1 MNDLIIKYSIPQR
14 IKVTTLLVSA
24 FLTVLAFGL
33 AIVEALNNRF
43 AFYFFVGLAGIII
56 GILGAL
62 SVTIWLS
69 ELRIEINGNDLIIK
83 LPKQRINGLISWENV
98 SQIGIGL
105 SMITI
110 TAGDKNYKIDFGN
123 LKYNDLRDIKTK
135 LIEVCESKNIAFSNT
150 KQFSLKSTTKEV
162 VFNFSSNPIPMERKK
177 NYFIGFEIID
187 KNRTHKTIKVKFVTN
202 KGSYSLMKMTQN
214 SEWLRQDNDSKGY
227 SLDYELFFAN

>member
-135 LIEVCESKNIAFSNT
+135 LIEVCESKNIAFSN
-150 KQFSLKSTTKEV
+150 
-162 VFNFSSNPIPMERKK
+162 I
-177 NYFIGFEIID
+177 
-187 KNRTHKTIKVKFVTN
+187 
-202 KGSYSLMKMTQN
+202 
-214 SEWLRQDNDSKGY
+214 
-227 SLDYELFFAN
+227 